1 MKIAGKIKKGSAWL
15 LALTFMLSGMVGS
28 TVQAASGIETD
39 RVCSVSFVLDGDIEE
54 EFIELK
60 SLPVSV
66 KLYRVAEVDVSGDYT
81 ALEGYEDLGLDG
93 ISSETTA
100 ADWEAMGKKAS
111 ETVKALQAEP
121 DAEGTLENGAGKIEG
136 LAVGMYL
143 VEADTIRSQEYEYK
157 FTPYLLSLPNNYYST
172 DGNDEWVYDVTAGL
186 KPGKESLLGSLVID
200 KTLNSYNTTLGPA
213 TFVFKVEAEKDHEI
227 LYSNVVSLVF
237 DGTGT
242 RSLTIDKLPAGAQ
255 VTVTEVYSGA
265 SYQLTTESSHTV
277 TILTEGAEGSP
288 VHVSFGNA
296 YNGQLNG
303 GASVVNRFTN
313 EEGVWDWQPQTD
325 SSADQN

>member
-15 LALTFMLSGMVGS
+15 LALTFMLSGLICS
-28 TVQAASGIETD
+28 TVQAAAGIETD

-66 KLYRVAEVDVSGDYT
+66 KLYRVAEVDASGRYT
-81 ALEGYEDLGLDG
+81 ALKGYEELGLDK

-100 ADWEAMGKKAS
+100 ADWEVMGKKAS
-111 ETVKALQAEP
+111 ETAKELQAEP
-121 DAEGTLENGAGKIEG
+121 DAENTLENGAGRIEG

-143 VEADTIRSQEYEYK
+143 VEADAIRSQEYEYK
-157 FTPYLLSLPNNYYST
+157 FTPYLLSLPNNYYSA
-172 DGNDEWVYDVTAGL
+172 GGSDEWVYDVTAGL
-186 KPGKESLLGSLVID
+186 KPGKEALLGSLVID
-200 KTLNSYNTTLGPA
+200 KTLSSYNSTLGPA

-242 RSLTIDKLPAGAQ
+242 KSLTIDKLPAGAQ

-265 SYQLTTESSHTV
+265 SYKLTTEPSHTV